1 VWQTAV
7 VSSGLYVYA
16 IGRADHP
23 LPGEVEAID
32 GSAHVD
38 VVVDGRLAAFC
49 SRVELDDFSQAVID
63 ARANDVE
70 WLGAIGYRHQS
81 VMMALMRGG
90 TILPLRAFTLFGS
103 DEALHATLR
112 EQGETFTRVLARL
125 DGRQEWTIRIELDP
139 QRWSDALIRRVDT
152 LRDLSSQ
159 IETAPS
165 GRAFLLKKKLD
176 EEKKRASRDAEQ
188 QLVAEIERAVVETL
202 ACDTVA
208 ESRAQRN
215 GAFPQINVLIER
227 DEEARLQ
234 ELRERLDD
242 RYRDDGVAV
251 VLTGPWPP
259 YSFAAIKDER

>member
-1 VWQTAV
+1 VWQTAA
-7 VSSGLYVYA
+7 VSRGLYVYA

-38 VVVDGRLAAFC
+38 VVVDGALAAFC
-49 SRVELDDFSQAVID
+49 SQVELDDFSQAVID

-70 WLGAIGYRHQS
+70 WLGAIGYRHQA
-81 VMMALMRGG
+81 VMMALMHGG

-103 DEALHATLR
+103 DQALRAKLR
-112 EQGETFTRVLARL
+112 EEGETFARVLARL
-125 DGRQEWTIRIELDP
+125 DGKQEWTVRIELDP
-139 QRWSDALIRRVDT
+139 QRWSDALVRRVDT
-152 LRDLSSQ
+152 LRDLSAQ
-159 IETAPS
+159 IESAPA

-176 EEKKRASRDAEQ
+176 EEKKRASREAEVQ
-188 QLVAEIERAVVETL
+188 VVAEIESAVAEAL

-215 GAFPQINVLIER
+215 GAFPQINVLIDR
-227 DEEARLQ
+227 DEDARLQ
-234 ELRERLDD
+234 ELRETLDA
-242 RYRDDGVAV
+242 RYRDEGVAV

-259 YSFAAIKDER
+259 YSFAAVKDEG